1 MTTKQPGVE
10 LPFAGSV
17 LESLE
22 LMGKVWGGVFPQIP
36 GIANPAAMTPSL
48 PSMMVPT
55 LDVDELDKR
64 ITDLRAVEQWLA
76 LNASILRASIQT
88 LEVQRNTI
96 ATLRTLGGTFA
107 AATAPASLK
116 AAAQSP
122 DAASPPSASAPAP
135 APRRARRS
143 QAKEAAKETRP
154 PNLVE
159 MPMNPAAWWGT
170 LQDQFT
176 RIASAAAGETAN
188 KAPAESSEANKPA
201 ARKPPTK
208 RST

>member
-1 MTTKQPGVE
+1 
-10 LPFAGSV
+10 
-17 LESLE
+17 
-22 LMGKVWGGVFPQIP
+22 MGKVWGGVFPQMP
-36 GIANPAAMTPSL
+36 GFANTAGMTPSL

-76 LNASILRASIQT
+76 LNASMLRTSIQA

-96 ATLRTLGGTFA
+96 ATLRTLGSTFATATA
-107 AATAPASLK
+107 AATAPAK
-116 AAAQSP
+116 PAARAS
-122 DAASPPSASAPAP
+122 DSSSANATTAASAS
-135 APRRARRS
+135 RRTRRS
-143 QAKEAAKETRP
+143 QTKEAKEASP

-176 RIASAAAGETAN
+176 RIAAAAAGETAN
-188 KAPAESSEANKPA
+188 KAPAASGETDKPA
-201 ARKPPTK
+201 ARKQPTK
-208 RST
+208 RSS

>member
-1 MTTKQPGVE
+1 MMTKQPGVE

-22 LMGKVWGGVFPQIP
+22 LMSKVWGGVFPQIP
-36 GIANPAAMTPSL
+36 GFANTAGMAPSL

-76 LNASILRASIQT
+76 LNASMLRTSIQA

-96 ATLRTLGGTFA
+96 ATLRSLGGTFATATA
-107 AATAPASLK
+107 AATAPAK
-116 AAAQSP
+116 PAAPASNASSVNAST
-122 DAASPPSASAPAP
+122 AASAS
-135 APRRARRS
+135 RRARRS
-143 QAKEAAKETRP
+143 QPREAKEASP
-154 PNLVE
+154 SNPVE

-176 RIASAAAGETAN
+176 RIAAAAAGDTAN
-188 KAPAESSEANKPA
+188 KAPAASGETNKPA
-201 ARKPPTK
+201 ARKPPTR
-208 RST
+208 RSS

>member
-1 MTTKQPGVE
+1 MTKQPGVE

-22 LMGKVWGGVFPQIP
+22 LMGKVWAGAFPQMP
-36 GIANPAAMTPSL
+36 GFANPAAMTPSL

-55 LDVDELDKR
+55 LDVEELDKR

-76 LNASILRASIQT
+76 LNASMLRASIQT

-96 ATLRTLGGTFA
+96 ATLKTLGGTFA
-107 AATAPASLK
+107 AAAAPTKHAAPA
-116 AAAQSP
+116 AAA
-122 DAASPPSASAPAP
+122 ASTPSASAPAP
-135 APRRARRS
+135 SPRRARRS
-143 QAKEAAKETRP
+143 QAKEAPA

-176 RIASAAAGETAN
+176 RIAAAAGGETAN
-188 KAPAESSEANKPA
+188 KATAASSEASKPA

-208 RST
+208 RSS

>member
-1 MTTKQPGVE
+1 MMTKQPGVE

-22 LMGKVWGGVFPQIP
+22 LMGKVWGGVFPQMP
-36 GIANPAAMTPSL
+36 GFANPAGMTPSL
-48 PSMMVPT
+48 SSMMVPT

-76 LNASILRASIQT
+76 LNASMLRTSIQA

-96 ATLRTLGGTFA
+96 AILRMLGSTFATATA
-107 AATAPASLK
+107 AATAPAK
-116 AAAQSP
+116 PAAQ
-122 DAASPPSASAPAP
+122 ASDSSSANASTAS
-135 APRRARRS
+135 RRTRRS
-143 QAKEAAKETRP
+143 QTKETKEASP

-176 RIASAAAGETAN
+176 RIAAAAAGETAN
-188 KAPAESSEANKPA
+188 KAPAASGETNRPA

-208 RST
+208 RSS